1 MLWILE
7 DLWFT
12 QLEHPEKVLVMVSL
26 FKVKLRNSRN
36 WKVDWVAFPVVD
48 QDSKTYMLH
57 RRVSEEMKLIKIQTM
72 DNGEMQA
79 EYGDVFSV
87 DVCLEGK
94 NKTEI
99 NDTVQSVKC

>member
-1 MLWILE
+1 
-7 DLWFT
+7 
-12 QLEHPEKVLVMVSL
+12 
-26 FKVKLRNSRN
+26 
-36 WKVDWVAFPVVD
+36 
-48 QDSKTYMLH
+48 
-57 RRVSEEMKLIKIQTM
+57 M